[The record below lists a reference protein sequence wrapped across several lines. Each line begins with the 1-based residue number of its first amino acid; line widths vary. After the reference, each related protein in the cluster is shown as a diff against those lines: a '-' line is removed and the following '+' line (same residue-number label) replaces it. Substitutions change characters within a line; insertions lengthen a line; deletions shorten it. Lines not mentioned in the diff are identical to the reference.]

1 MEVLVNNE
9 PINLDDNISNTET
22 ERNDATTDVDSSSQL
37 EHALR

>member
-22 ERNDATTDVDSSSQL
+22 ERNDETTDVDSSSQL